1 MIKLL
6 RTIFV
11 ILLLSSCV
19 ASQHVKDQAT
29 RYLRGDCLALFLGS
43 GLGGYQYVANAPTGR
58 AAFALASDA
67 SGQSCGMATNM
78 HYDIAEN
85 LFLSL
90 PNVDRVEALAIQRC
104 EQRKSASINAP
115 CRTFARNNEVVWR
128 KALDDG
134 MK

>member
-29 RYLRGDCLALFLGS
+29 RYLSGDCLALFLDS

-58 AAFALASDA
+58 AAFALASDPN
-67 SGQSCGMATNM
+67 GQSCGMATNM

-104 EQRKSASINAP
+104 EQRKSTSINAP